1 MLYPRP
7 RPDLQEPRLMQHF
20 LHGITVTCFVGSY
33 VVAILLD
40 LTRSVVTVPGRAVIT
55 VGFTIAGLFAHA
67 IYLIMRA
74 VNQNVTAETGLL
86 AGWYDWSLLVAWG
99 LAACF
104 LTLYLRRP
112 DTSVGL
118 FLLPPVLLLVGLASL
133 TRAWAPFSRVEAV
146 GVWRSV
152 HGLAMMV
159 GTAAVLMGFIAGLM
173 YLTQA
178 HRLKTKQAG
187 GRRLRL
193 PTLERL
199 QAMNRHCLV
208 VSTLAVGVGLLA
220 GVIMNLNRWGHV
232 AWTEGGVVLSVVL
245 LVWLLAATAIE
256 FFYPPARQGRKIVYL
271 TLASFGF
278 LVLAMYGILSSE
290 HGRQTAGAAA
300 RDAAVDVTAETLVQ
314 AGRPA
319 MIRLQAA
326 MGEAT

>member
-1 MLYPRP
+1 MRFPRP
-7 RPDLQEPRLMQHF
+7 RPDLQERRLMQHF

-33 VVAILLD
+33 LVAMLLD
-40 LTRSVVTVPGRAVIT
+40 LTRSVVTIPGRAVMTI
-55 VGFTIAGLFAHA
+55 GFTVAGLFAQA
-67 IYLIMRA
+67 VYLIVRA
-74 VNQNVTAETGLL
+74 AGQNAVAETGLL

-133 TRAWAPFSRVEAV
+133 TRTWAPFSRVEAV
-146 GVWRSV
+146 GLWRSI

-178 HRLKTKQAG
+178 YRLKTKQAG

-199 QAMNRHCLV
+199 QTMNRHCLV
-208 VSTLAVGVGLLA
+208 VSTVAVGIGLLA
-220 GVIMNLNRWGHV
+220 GVIMNLNRWGNV
-232 AWTEGGVVLSVVL
+232 AWTEGGVILSLVL
-245 LVWLLAATAIE
+245 LIWLMAATAVE

-290 HGRQTAGAAA
+290 HGRQTAQPTAQAAELVMQFN
-300 RDAAVDVTAETLVQ
+300 RLAEVEPPGTE
-314 AGRPA
+314 RE
-319 MIRLQAA
+319 AA
-326 MGEAT
+326 MGVAT

>member
-1 MLYPRP
+1 
-7 RPDLQEPRLMQHF
+7 MQHF
-20 LHGITVTCFVGSY
+20 LHGITATCFVGSY
-33 VVAILLD
+33 FAAMLLE
-40 LTRSVVTVPGRAVIT
+40 LTRSLVAVPGRAVMTI
-55 VGFTIAGLFAHA
+55 GFTVAGLFAHA
-67 IYLIMRA
+67 VYLIVRA
-74 VNQNVTAETGLL
+74 VGQNRLAETGLL

-99 LAACF
+99 VAACF

-118 FLLPPVLLLVGLASL
+118 FLLPPVLVLVGLATF
-133 TRAWAPFSRVEAV
+133 TRSWEPFSRVEAV
-146 GVWRSV
+146 GFWRSI

-178 HRLKTKQAG
+178 YRLKNKHAG

-208 VSTLAVGVGLLA
+208 VSTAAVAVGLLA
-220 GVIMNLNRWGHV
+220 GVIMSVNRWGYV
-232 AWTEGGVVLSVVL
+232 AWTEGGVILSLIL
-245 LVWLLAATAIE
+245 LLWLMAATTVE
-256 FFYPPARQGRKIVYL
+256 FIYPPARQGRKIVYL

-290 HGRQTAGAAA
+290 HGRQTAGPAPSALG
-300 RDAAVDVTAETLVQ
+300 TAGNTERVVQ
-314 AGRPA
+314 VMQPA
-319 MIRLQAA
+319 IELAPA
-326 MGEAT
+326 LGEAT

>member
-1 MLYPRP
+1 
-7 RPDLQEPRLMQHF
+7 MQNF
-20 LHGITVTCFVGSY
+20 FYGITLTCFVGSY
-33 VVAILLD
+33 VVAMLLD
-40 LTRSVVTVPGRAVIT
+40 LTRSLVTVPGRAVMTI
-55 VGFTIAGLFAHA
+55 GFTVAGLFAHA
-67 IYLIMRA
+67 VYLIVRA
-74 VNQNVTAETGLL
+74 VGQNVTAETGLM
-86 AGWYDWSLLVAWG
+86 AGWYDWALLVAWG

-118 FLLPPVLLLVGLASL
+118 FLLPPVLLLIALASL
-133 TRAWAPFSRVEAV
+133 TRSWEPFSRVEAV
-146 GVWRSV
+146 GLWRSV

-178 HRLKTKQAG
+178 YRLKAKQAG

-208 VSTLAVGVGLLA
+208 VSTIAVGVGLLS
-220 GVIMNLNRWGHV
+220 GVIMNLNRWGNV
-232 AWTEGGVVLSVVL
+232 AWTEGGVILSLVL
-245 LVWLLAATAIE
+245 LVWLLSATAVE
-256 FFYPPARQGRKIVYL
+256 FFYRPARQGRKIVYL

-290 HGRQTAGAAA
+290 HGRG
-300 RDAAVDVTAETLVQ
+300 TAESTMQ
-314 AGRPA
+314 AAGVAVSGRE
-319 MIRLQAA
+319 AA